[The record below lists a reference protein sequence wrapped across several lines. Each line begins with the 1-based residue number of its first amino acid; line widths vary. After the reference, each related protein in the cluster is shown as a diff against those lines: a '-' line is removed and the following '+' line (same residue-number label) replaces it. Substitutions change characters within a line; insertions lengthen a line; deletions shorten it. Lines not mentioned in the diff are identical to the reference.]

1 MQYLA
6 VIGYLVGGLFLGL
19 ILDFYVLR
27 KLWIFFKNRNRRAPE
42 IILRNTRYWLLF
54 WILLFAVIL
63 ALPILKFSKTT
74 EIAFRKSFTAVFIVT
89 FTFVLSKF
97 IAQLVDLSLERAK
110 GVISS
115 TSLISNL
122 TRILI
127 FTVGFLVLLQFF
139 GISITPLLAGLG
151 VGGLAVALGLQDT
164 LSNLFAGLHIVISGK
179 IRVGDYI
186 RLESGESG
194 YVCDITWRNVLI
206 RNVENSVIIVP
217 NVKLASSIVQNYFLP
232 DTTTNVVIPINLSY
246 DNDFKKV
253 EKLFYEVA
261 REFQKSFDA
270 ADKEFDPL
278 IRFAETTPMGLKVN
292 ITLRCLDFKES
303 WRMKHEFYKSLLE
316 KVREEGIKVFVYFDD
331 FHKNLQ

>member
-6 VIGYLVGGLFLGL
+6 LIAYLVGGLLLGL

-54 WILLFAVIL
+54 WIMLFVVIL
-63 ALPILKFSKTT
+63 ALPLLKFSKTT

-164 LSNLFAGLHIVISGK
+164 LSNLFAGLYIVISGK

-206 RNVENSVIIVP
+206 RNVENSIIIVP

-232 DTTTNVVIPINLSY
+232 DTTAIVVIPINLSY

-253 EKLFYEVA
+253 ERIFYEVA

-270 ADKEFDPL
+270 ADKGFDPL
-278 IRFAETTPMGLKVN
+278 IRFTETTPMGVKVN

>member
-1 MQYLA
+1 MQNVA
-6 VIGYLVGGLFLGL
+6 VIAYLVGGLLIGL
-19 ILDFYVLR
+19 LLDFYVLR
-27 KLWIFFKNRNRRAPE
+27 KLWIFFKSRNRRAPE

-54 WILLFAVIL
+54 WVILLAGVL
-63 ALPILKFSKTT
+63 ALPFLKFSKAT
-74 EIAFRKSFTAVFIVT
+74 EIAFRKSFVAVFIVT

-127 FTVGFLVLLQFF
+127 FTIGFLILLQFF

-164 LSNLFAGLHIVISGK
+164 LSNLFAGLYIVISGK

-186 RLESGESG
+186 RLESGEAG

-206 RNVENSVIIVP
+206 RDVENSTIIVP

-232 DTTTNVVIPINLSY
+232 DVSSNIVISVNLSF

-253 EKLFYEVA
+253 EEIFYKLA
-261 REFQKSFDA
+261 REFQSSFDV
-270 ADKEFDPL
+270 ADKEFEPL
-278 IRFAETTPMGLKVN
+278 VRFAETTPEGVKVN
-292 ITLRCLDFKES
+292 IILRCLDFRES
-303 WRMKHEFYKSLLE
+303 WRMKHEFYKRLLE
-316 KVREEGIKVFVYFDD
+316 KVRDEKIKTFTYFDG
-331 FHKNLQ
+331 LRRSVS